1 MKKLLKIKENVN
13 RYNDIISN
21 DGKTPLDAISELVK
35 LRITIQEDR
44 AIKILFKLMSIK
56 SGKISSIIMT
66 NKALSQQIKVFED
79 DVLVNAILNRV
90 LHHSHVVD
98 ITGKSYRFKDYYD
111 EPKNVHNYVDIYK
124 H

>member
-35 LRITIQEDR
+35 LRITIQKDR

>member
-21 DGKTPLDAISELVK
+21 DGKTPSDAISELVK

-66 NKALSQQIKVFED
+66 NKALSQ
-79 DVLVNAILNRV
+79 
-90 LHHSHVVD
+90 
-98 ITGKSYRFKDYYD
+98 
-111 EPKNVHNYVDIYK
+111 
-124 H
+124 

>member
-35 LRITIQEDR
+35 LRITIKEDR

-66 NKALSQQIKVFED
+66 NKALSQ
-79 DVLVNAILNRV
+79 
-90 LHHSHVVD
+90 
-98 ITGKSYRFKDYYD
+98 
-111 EPKNVHNYVDIYK
+111 
-124 H
+124 

>member
-111 EPKNVHNYVDIYK
+111 DPKNVHNYVDIYK

>member
-35 LRITIQEDR
+35 LRITSQEDM

-66 NKALSQQIKVFED
+66 NKALSQ
-79 DVLVNAILNRV
+79 
-90 LHHSHVVD
+90 
-98 ITGKSYRFKDYYD
+98 
-111 EPKNVHNYVDIYK
+111 
-124 H
+124 

>member
-21 DGKTPLDAISELVK
+21 DGKTHLDAISELVK
-35 LRITIQEDR
+35 LRITIKEDR

-66 NKALSQQIKVFED
+66 NKALSQ
-79 DVLVNAILNRV
+79 
-90 LHHSHVVD
+90 
-98 ITGKSYRFKDYYD
+98 
-111 EPKNVHNYVDIYK
+111 
-124 H
+124 

>member
-35 LRITIQEDR
+35 LRITIKEDR

>member
-66 NKALSQQIKVFED
+66 NKALSQ
-79 DVLVNAILNRV
+79 
-90 LHHSHVVD
+90 
-98 ITGKSYRFKDYYD
+98 
-111 EPKNVHNYVDIYK
+111 
-124 H
+124 